1 MSIKV
6 KVTSSI
12 DKQVTEAVRLYNS
25 NTQRHLDRVANNLR
39 NQSVKGIKST
49 PKVGRQYKRQKGKK
63 LHTASVSPNPPAID
77 SGRLVNS
84 IFIMRAMPFQTDDRH
99 SATVYTNVNY
109 ALSAELGAKYKKRP
123 FLGKESMAYKNTEIY
138 ANKIASD
145 ISIKTQLPKPIRTG
159 KKI

>member
-25 NTQRHLDRVANNLR
+25 NAQRHLDRVANHLR

-49 PKVGRQYKRQKGKK
+49 PKVGRQYKRGKK
-63 LHTASVSPNPPAID
+63 IHTASVSPNPPAID

-84 IFIMRAMPFQTDDRH
+84 IFVMRAMPFQTDDRH
-99 SATVYTNVNY
+99 SATVFTNVNY
-109 ALSAELGAKYKKRP
+109 ALSAELGARYKKRP

-145 ISIKTQLPKPIRTG
+145 ISIKTQLPKPIGTG